1 MTDTGVWQHILK
13 VLWYL
18 CHFLCD
24 YPYYNAGTS
33 LDMMGN
39 DRDKN
44 KTTPTLWGVH
54 EVTKSELP
62 PNWAP
67 SRKLERHK
75 KKGCTS
81 SIQTPQMLV
90 LRPFSF
96 QREVVTSRK
105 WEWKGTGQLGQN
117 FPFRSCASQEGGI
130 GGQTGWNLD
139 SSLKCNMWPWAS
151 GWASLSPHVSVE
163 WG

>member
-1 MTDTGVWQHILK
+1 MTDAGVWQHILK

-62 PNWAP
+62 PN
-67 SRKLERHK
+67 
-75 KKGCTS
+75 
-81 SIQTPQMLV
+81 
-90 LRPFSF
+90 
-96 QREVVTSRK
+96 
-105 WEWKGTGQLGQN
+105 
-117 FPFRSCASQEGGI
+117 
-130 GGQTGWNLD
+130 
-139 SSLKCNMWPWAS
+139 
-151 GWASLSPHVSVE
+151 
-163 WG
+163 